1 MMMMMTIM
9 LINDDDDGD
18 DDDGDGDDD
27 EFYPVRFLDPKGKVK
42 ELFVRAA
49 HWTKQTFSIFWL

>member
-1 MMMMMTIM
+1 MMMMMMTIM
-9 LINDDDDGD
+9 LINDDDD
-18 DDDGDGDDD
+18 DGGDDD

>member
-1 MMMMMTIM
+1 MMMMMMTMMMMTIM
-9 LINDDDDGD
+9 LINDDD
-18 DDDGDGDDD
+18 DGDDD

>member
-1 MMMMMTIM
+1 MMMMMVMMMTIV
-9 LINDDDDGD
+9 LINDDD
-18 DDDGDGDDD
+18 DGDDD

-49 HWTKQTFSIFWL
+49 HWTKQTFSIFWF

>member
-1 MMMMMTIM
+1 MMMVMMMTIV
-9 LINDDDDGD
+9 LINDDDD
-18 DDDGDGDDD
+18 DGDDD

-49 HWTKQTFSIFWL
+49 HWTKQTFSIFWF

>member
-1 MMMMMTIM
+1 MMMTMMMMTIM
-9 LINDDDDGD
+9 LINDDDD
-18 DDDGDGDDD
+18 DGDDD

>member
-1 MMMMMTIM
+1 MMMMMMTIM
-9 LINDDDDGD
+9 LINDDD
-18 DDDGDGDDD
+18 DGDDD

>member
-1 MMMMMTIM
+1 MMMMVMMMTIV
-9 LINDDDDGD
+9 LINDDDD
-18 DDDGDGDDD
+18 DGDDD

-49 HWTKQTFSIFWL
+49 HWTKQTFSIFWF

>member
-1 MMMMMTIM
+1 MMMMMVMMMTIV
-9 LINDDDDGD
+9 LINDDDD
-18 DDDGDGDDD
+18 DGDDD

-49 HWTKQTFSIFWL
+49 HWTKQTFSIFWF

>member
-1 MMMMMTIM
+1 MMMMVMMMTIV
-9 LINDDDDGD
+9 LINDDDDD
-18 DDDGDGDDD
+18 DGDDD

-49 HWTKQTFSIFWL
+49 HWTKQTFSIFWF